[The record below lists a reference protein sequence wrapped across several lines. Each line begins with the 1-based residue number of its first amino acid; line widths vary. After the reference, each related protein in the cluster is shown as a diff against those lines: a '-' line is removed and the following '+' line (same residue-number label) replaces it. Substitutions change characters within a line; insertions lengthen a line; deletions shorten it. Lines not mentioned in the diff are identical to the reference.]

1 MSGYEGKLS
10 PQGGYNI
17 PRTCG
22 KCYGKYYVDSWL
34 SAQSVTC
41 PHCGYR
47 N

>member
-1 MSGYEGKLS
+1 MSGYEGKPS

-17 PRTCG
+17 PRTC
-22 KCYGKYYVDSWL
+22 GKYYVDSWL

>member
-1 MSGYEGKLS
+1 MSGYEGKSS

-22 KCYGKYYVDSWL
+22 KCYGKYGW
-34 SAQSVTC
+34 
-41 PHCGYR
+41 